1 MRRSPTGG
9 HPFAITSIGPRSA
22 VSGTVTPV
30 SPYPP
35 LSFIPR
41 RVFFTAGTGQHK
53 LERVAVQHAM
63 RRAGVSQCNL
73 VKVSSI
79 LPPETQVITRAEGIR
94 LLRPG
99 NIVFAVIAQSQTN
112 EPHQRITPA
121 IAWANPEKRGVPGYI
136 AEVEEDLAK
145 GKTEETAADEVGEE
159 AITILAETLRVK
171 VDSKR
176 KWSRRKRTTR
186 IGRTNVGIGYL
197 AASTEGPEERDGETD
212 FAAAIVLAVF
222 V

>member
-1 MRRSPTGG
+1 
-9 HPFAITSIGPRSA
+9 
-22 VSGTVTPV
+22 
-30 SPYPP
+30 
-35 LSFIPR
+35 
-41 RVFFTAGTGQHK
+41 VFFTAGTGQHK

-99 NIVFAVIAQSQTN
+99 NIVFAIIAQSQTN

>member
-1 MRRSPTGG
+1 MS
-9 HPFAITSIGPRSA
+9 
-22 VSGTVTPV
+22 PV

-41 RVFFTAGTGQHK
+41 RVFFTAGTGQHE
-53 LERVAVQHAM
+53 LERVAIQHAM
-63 RRAGVSQCNL
+63 RQAGVSQCNL

-79 LPPETQVITRAEGIR
+79 LPPDTQIITRAQGIR

-99 NIVFAVIAQSQTN
+99 NIVFAIIAQSETN

-145 GKTEETAADEVGEE
+145 GKSEETAADEVGEE
-159 AITILAETLRVK
+159 AITIVAETLRVK

-176 KWSRRKRTTR
+176 KWNRRKRMTR

-197 AASTEGPEERDGETD
+197 AASTEGPEERDGRTD

>member
-1 MRRSPTGG
+1 M
-9 HPFAITSIGPRSA
+9 
-22 VSGTVTPV
+22 
-30 SPYPP
+30 
-35 LSFIPR
+35 
-41 RVFFTAGTGQHK
+41 
-53 LERVAVQHAM
+53 QHAM
-63 RRAGVSQCNL
+63 REAGVSQCNL

-79 LPPETQVITRAEGIR
+79 LPPDTRVITRAAGVR

-99 NIVFAVIAQSQTN
+99 NIVFAIIAQSQTN

-121 IAWANPEKRGVPGYI
+121 IAWANPDKEGTPGYI

-171 VDSKR
+171 VDPKK
-176 KWSRRKRTTR
+176 KWSRRKRSTR
-186 IGRTNVGIGYL
+186 IGRTNVAIGYL
-197 AASTEGPEERDGETD
+197 AASTEGPEERDGRTD

-222 V
+222 I

>member
-1 MRRSPTGG
+1 
-9 HPFAITSIGPRSA
+9 
-22 VSGTVTPV
+22 VSPV
-30 SPYPP
+30 SVYPP

-41 RVFFTAGTGQHK
+41 RVFFTAGIGQHE
-53 LERVAVQHAM
+53 LERVAIQRAM
-63 RRAGVSQCNL
+63 RQAGVSQCNL

-79 LPPETQVITRAEGIR
+79 LPPETQIITRAEGLR

-121 IAWANPEKRGVPGYI
+121 IAWANPDKRRVPGYI

-159 AITILAETLRVK
+159 AITILAETLRVRL
-171 VDSKR
+171 DPKR
-176 KWSRRKRTTR
+176 KWSRRRRTTR
-186 IGRTNVGIGYL
+186 IGRTDVGIGYL
-197 AASTEGPEERDGETD
+197 AASTEGPEEKDGKTN

>member
-1 MRRSPTGG
+1 MPAAS
-9 HPFAITSIGPRSA
+9 
-22 VSGTVTPV
+22 
-30 SPYPP
+30 PP
-35 LSFIPR
+35 LSFVPR
-41 RVFFTAGTGQHK
+41 RVFFTAGTGQHR

-79 LPPETQVITRAEGIR
+79 LPPETKIISREEGVR
-94 LLRPG
+94 LLYPG
-99 NIVFAVIAQSQTN
+99 NIVFAIIAQCQTN
-112 EPHQRITPA
+112 EPHQRIAPA
-121 IAWANPEKRGVPGYI
+121 LAWANPAKRGVPGFI

-145 GKTEETAADEVGEE
+145 GKTEQTAADEVGEE

-171 VDSKR
+171 VQPQK
-176 KWSRRKRTTR
+176 KWDRRKRSMR
-186 IGRTNVGIGYL
+186 IGSTQVETGYL
-197 AASTEGPEERDGETD
+197 AASIEGPEEKDGRTD

>member
-1 MRRSPTGG
+1 MTPN
-9 HPFAITSIGPRSA
+9 SA
-22 VSGTVTPV
+22 
-30 SPYPP
+30 YPP

-41 RVFFTAGTGQHK
+41 RIFFTSGIGQHE
-53 LERVAVQHAM
+53 LERVALQHAM
-63 RRAGVSQCNL
+63 RQAGVSQCNL

-79 LPPETQVITRAEGIR
+79 LPPETQIISRAAGLR

-99 NIVFAVIAQSQTN
+99 NIVFAIIAQAQTN

-121 IAWANPEKRGVPGYI
+121 VAWANPDKRAMPGFI

-145 GKTEETAADEVGEE
+145 GKSEETAADQVGEE
-159 AITILAETLRVK
+159 AITILAETLRVR
-171 VDSKR
+171 VDPKR
-176 KWSRRKRTTR
+176 KWNRRRR
-186 IGRTNVGIGYL
+186 AIHIGRTSVGIGYL
-197 AASTEGPEERDGETD
+197 AASTEGPEERDGRTE

>member
-1 MRRSPTGG
+1 MTPSP
-9 HPFAITSIGPRSA
+9 A
-22 VSGTVTPV
+22 
-30 SPYPP
+30 YPP
-35 LSFIPR
+35 MSFIPR
-41 RVFFTAGTGQHK
+41 RLFFTAGVGQHE
-53 LERVAVQHAM
+53 LERVALQHAM
-63 RRAGVSQCNL
+63 RQAGVSQCNL

-79 LPPETQVITRAEGIR
+79 LPPETQIITRAEGVR

-99 NIVFAVIAQSQTN
+99 NIVFAIIAQAQTN

-121 IAWANPEKRGVPGYI
+121 IAWANPDKRGVPGFI

-145 GKTEETAADEVGEE
+145 GKSEETAADQVGEE

-171 VDSKR
+171 VDPKR
-176 KWSRRKRTTR
+176 KWDRRKRTTR

-197 AASTEGPEERDGETD
+197 AASTEGPEERDGQND
-212 FAAAIVLAVF
+212 FAAAVVIAVF

>member
-1 MRRSPTGG
+1 MSP
-9 HPFAITSIGPRSA
+9 ISL
-22 VSGTVTPV
+22 
-30 SPYPP
+30 YPS

-41 RVFFTAGTGQHK
+41 RVFFTAGTGQHE
-53 LERVAVQHAM
+53 LERVAMQHAM
-63 RRAGVSQCNL
+63 REAGVSQCNL

-79 LPPETQVITRAEGIR
+79 LPPETEIIPRASGIR

-121 IAWANPEKRGVPGYI
+121 VAWANPDKKGIAGYI

-145 GKTEETAADEVGEE
+145 GKTEETAADEAGEE
-159 AITILAETLRVK
+159 AVTILAETLRVR
-171 VDSKR
+171 VDPKR
-176 KWSRRKRTTR
+176 KWNRRKRTTR

-197 AASTEGPEERDGETD
+197 AATTEGPEEKDGRSD